1 MKAFL
6 HIASPVATLV
16 GLFLSTWGTYRLVRY
31 YHSLSGVEFL
41 KSLRTAFFYAIRFQI
56 ENLRVY
62 LEADADAASKKQEE
76 RSNSLAAI
84 YFLFFGFA
92 LQLFGA
98 LCWCVDSVLDIAAT
112 P

>member
-6 HIASPVATLV
+6 HIASPVATFA

-31 YHSLSGVEFL
+31 YHPLNGTEFL
-41 KSLRTAFFYAIRFQI
+41 KSLKTVFVYSIRFRIQDLR
-56 ENLRVY
+56 EYLRV
-62 LEADADAASKKQEE
+62 EAGVAAGKTEE
-76 RSNSLAAI
+76 RYNSLVAI

-98 LCWCVDSVLDIAAT
+98 LCWWADSF
-112 P
+112 